1 MSSSVTPDRSKSCC
15 CQGMPGSLAHH
26 SLDAMG
32 KFITRPIAAKGLF
45 LEAVDPEKTTRAMNI
60 SATSNSSFVDGR
72 FYLYTQLATGIS
84 LMILSPITVIS
95 NLLLLLTIY
104 KDPLKCFH
112 TPASYLIIAL
122 CCVDFTAGLVMEP
135 LFIAYRLASYL
146 KWSLY
151 PGRSYVRLLRI
162 GSSISTIGLNL
173 SFLLVLALIWTQF
186 LAITHPQRYRS
197 AITTRRILVFFGAIL
212 IACTL
217 AHIIKLDIWFYTELE
232 TPQDTLHLY
241 AAMTIA
247 DEMLFIKVAA
257 DAFIYAWRL
266 PYYRKSLR
274 KVVLTR
280 AGRQIGNEATEMV
293 TMA

>member
-1 MSSSVTPDRSKSCC
+1 MAT
-15 CQGMPGSLAHH
+15 
-26 SLDAMG
+26 
-32 KFITRPIAAKGLF
+32 LF
-45 LEAVDPEKTTRAMNI
+45 L
-60 SATSNSSFVDGR
+60 S
-72 FYLYTQLATGIS
+72 
-84 LMILSPITVIS
+84 
-95 NLLLLLTIY
+95 
-104 KDPLKCFH
+104 
-112 TPASYLIIAL
+112 
-122 CCVDFTAGLVMEP
+122 
-135 LFIAYRLASYL
+135 
-146 KWSLY
+146 
-151 PGRSYVRLLRI
+151 
-162 GSSISTIGLNL
+162 
-173 SFLLVLALIWTQF
+173 
-186 LAITHPQRYRS
+186 
-197 AITTRRILVFFGAIL
+197 AIL

-217 AHIIKLDIWFYTELE
+217 AHIIKLNIWFYTELE

>member
-1 MSSSVTPDRSKSCC
+1 
-15 CQGMPGSLAHH
+15 MPGSLAHH

>member
-1 MSSSVTPDRSKSCC
+1 MSHLIGQSLVVVKECLVRLPTTALMPWGNLSRDRLLQKAY
-15 CQGMPGSLAHH
+15 SLK
-26 SLDAMG
+26 LL
-32 KFITRPIAAKGLF
+32 ILR
-45 LEAVDPEKTTRAMNI
+45 RAMNI

-162 GSSISTIGLNL
+162 ESSISIIGLNL

-197 AITTRRILVFFGAIL
+197 AITTRRILVFVGIS
-212 IACTL
+212 TL
-217 AHIIKLDIWFYTELE
+217 YFTGF
-232 TPQDTLHLY
+232 TLLQ
-241 AAMTIA
+241 
-247 DEMLFIKVAA
+247 FI
-257 DAFIYAWRL
+257 R
-266 PYYRKSLR
+266 
-274 KVVLTR
+274 
-280 AGRQIGNEATEMV
+280 
-293 TMA
+293 